1 MFPPTLAY
9 LDSNFTFTDS
19 SDTFSDL
26 QAADATA
33 DTIRT
38 SLRRAED
45 AIVAVLR
52 SFNLE
57 RNKRV
62 AVNKLPFEILSSI
75 FESVVGDADHDPRP
89 RLNISHTCTYW
100 RDVATHDPA
109 LWTSIDLSHGEG
121 LCRLFAERSQSLTL
135 TLRLAG
141 VYSLPKDHWRDT
153 FWYGE
158 IHRVRSLFLS
168 TGSVAWDLDE
178 RPHRW
183 IENTPA
189 ESMEEL
195 SVVIPARGRGRTHN
209 ISDILVGKQS
219 LRYLTMTN
227 IRMPWKPGQYTNLV
241 KLHLVLHDQ
250 CNPEGESILHVFH
263 DSPLLEDLLL
273 HFDEAAHLLLDEP
286 REEDDLIPL
295 SRARKIDLDLYPLD
309 MWEILQW
316 VALPEDLPQLRLA
329 ASHFRDGGVFRV
341 LPSNPHC
348 IPTISGATTLLI
360 DFTTSCIQLSHPDQ
374 PDSTV
379 TLCITT
385 YHQLSP
391 PVLYAV
397 VNEMLNREATAAR
410 GPFSTAIIRGTCR
423 RAVDTWTVTRLL
435 MQSDVRIFVL
445 EDCPTYTLDALVA
458 APGDH
463 ELEELRLCRM
473 QLHPHSLMELYGK
486 PQSRLQ
492 RVWMRECT
500 FLVDSEDAVHA
511 ALLSM
516 SRLGEA
522 LRLDAVSYL
531 TPHMQVPSPLTSIST
546 SLLDIPISED
556 S

>member
-45 AIVAVLR
+45 AIVAALR

-135 TLRLAG
+135 NLRLAG

-168 TGSVAWDLDE
+168 TGSVAWDFDE

-189 ESMEEL
+189 ASLEEL

-209 ISDILVGKQS
+209 ISDILVGKQQ

-273 HFDEAAHLLLDEP
+273 HFDEAAHLQLDEP
-286 REEDDLIPL
+286 REEDHLQYRC
-295 SRARKIDLDLYPLD
+295 RA
-309 MWEILQW
+309 
-316 VALPEDLPQLRLA
+316 
-329 ASHFRDGGVFRV
+329 
-341 LPSNPHC
+341 
-348 IPTISGATTLLI
+348 
-360 DFTTSCIQLSHPDQ
+360 
-374 PDSTV
+374 
-379 TLCITT
+379 
-385 YHQLSP
+385 
-391 PVLYAV
+391 
-397 VNEMLNREATAAR
+397 
-410 GPFSTAIIRGTCR
+410 
-423 RAVDTWTVTRLL
+423 
-435 MQSDVRIFVL
+435 L
-445 EDCPTYTLDALVA
+445 E
-458 APGDH
+458 
-463 ELEELRLCRM
+463 R
-473 QLHPHSLMELYGK
+473 
-486 PQSRLQ
+486 
-492 RVWMRECT
+492 
-500 FLVDSEDAVHA
+500 
-511 ALLSM
+511 
-516 SRLGEA
+516 
-522 LRLDAVSYL
+522 
-531 TPHMQVPSPLTSIST
+531 LTSICTHWTCGIFSSGLHYLMTCRNFVSPLLIFAMEASSGSYPPTLIVSPRSPVQRPYSST
-546 SLLDIPISED
+546 SRHPASSFPIPTGRTLLSRSASPPINSRPRFYMLW
-556 S
+556 